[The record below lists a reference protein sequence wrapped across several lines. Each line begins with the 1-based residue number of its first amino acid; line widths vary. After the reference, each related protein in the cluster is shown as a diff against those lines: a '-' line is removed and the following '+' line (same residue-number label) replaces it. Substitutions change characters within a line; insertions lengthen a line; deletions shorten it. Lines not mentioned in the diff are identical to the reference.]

1 MILVFCR
8 LMKAQTLGNTSS
20 LEFMKGRRVF
30 EINPEHP
37 IIKDLNVKLLLSKL
51 SHPDDPEA
59 QKAVDLLYDT
69 ALISSGFTPENPSE
83 LSGKIYEMMG
93 SALAGKW
100 TAISAG
106 PVSPQATVPIEAE
119 VVEPLEAGGQK

>member
-69 ALISSGFTPENPSE
+69 ALISSGFTDIDDGDAATAPPPHRTSLRSSE
-83 LSGKIYEMMG
+83 AYKQQPKKDESEALSR
-93 SALAGKW
+93 
-100 TAISAG
+100 
-106 PVSPQATVPIEAE
+106 V
-119 VVEPLEAGGQK
+119 